1 MNDDTSK
8 ITGPIKE
15 YILAEFLPGEDPAAL
30 TDSTPLVTS
39 GVLDSIATLKMVA
52 FLDSRFNIT
61 IAAHEADVE
70 HMNTVASMVQLVR
83 SKLAEKR
90 VPQP

>member
-1 MNDDTSK
+1 MSDDKST
-8 ITGPIKE
+8 IEGPIKE

-52 FLDSRFNIT
+52 FLDERFHIS
-61 IAAHEADVE
+61 IEAHEADVE
-70 HMNTVASMVQLVR
+70 HMNTVADMARLVR
-83 SKLAEKR
+83 SKLAKK
-90 VPQP
+90 